1 MQKESILIV
10 DDEPLNLQVLSQVLT
25 PEYQVKVCKSGKD
38 ALRILSEPPL
48 PGLILLDIMM
58 PEMDGYETLAAIK
71 QKQALKEVPV
81 IFISALDSTL
91 DEEKGFRL
99 GAVDYIVK
107 PFRSSIV
114 RERIRVQMELKHIRD
129 QLKRQNENLEK
140 EIVRRIFEYQWIQD
154 TTLSVIVQLAET
166 RDTDTGNHIQRTREY
181 MRILGKRLQQRENNR
196 EILTSANLDH
206 IEKAAPLHDI
216 GKIGVPDTILLK
228 PGKLT
233 EQEFDIMKKHCEI
246 GGNAI
251 REAIRKSSDL
261 NETQTR
267 KHAEI
272 PITYLQVA
280 KDIAIYHH
288 ERWDGGG
295 YPYGLHGTEI
305 PLAARMMAL
314 ADVFDALTSERPY
327 KQAWSFEEAQN
338 YIIQQSGKQFDP
350 EIVEA
355 FKEEIGEFR
364 AVYNRLKDRK

>member
-1 MQKESILIV
+1 MQQENILIV
-10 DDEPLNLQVLSQVLT
+10 DDEPLNLQVLSQLLT
-25 PEYQVKVCKSGKD
+25 PQYQIKVCKSGKD
-38 ALRILSEPPL
+38 ALRILSEGPL

-114 RERIRVQMELKHIRD
+114 RERIRVQLDLKSIRD
-129 QLKRQNENLEK
+129 QLKQQNDNLER
-140 EIVRRIFEYQWIQD
+140 EIIRRIFEYQWIQD

-181 MRILGKRLQQRENNR
+181 VRILGKCLQRRGYNR
-196 EILTSANLDH
+196 EYLNDATLDH

-233 EQEFDIMKKHCEI
+233 EQEFEIMKKHCEI

-251 REAIRKSSDL
+251 TEAIRKSSER
-261 NETQTR
+261 NELQTR

-280 KDIAIYHH
+280 KDIAIFHH

-295 YPYGLHGTEI
+295 YPYGMRGAEI

-327 KQAWSFEEAQN
+327 KQAWSFEQAQD
-338 YIIQQSGKQFDP
+338 YILEQSGKQFDP
-350 EIVEA
+350 EIVMA
-355 FKEEIGEFR
+355 FQEEVAEFR